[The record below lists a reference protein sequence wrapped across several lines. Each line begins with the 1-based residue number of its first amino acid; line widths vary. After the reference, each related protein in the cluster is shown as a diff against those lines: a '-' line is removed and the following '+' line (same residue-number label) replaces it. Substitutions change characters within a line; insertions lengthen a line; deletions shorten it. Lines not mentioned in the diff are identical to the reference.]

1 MMQLHHSRLLHYII
15 LLYHVI
21 LGFFILYQYFIFK
34 TAIIILFLFL
44 FSIFYYLYFH
54 LHLPK
59 VKCSCVAFPFYL
71 KFALFYYS
79 HFHFFRESTW
89 TEIAGLKL
97 TASFFF
103 PQNCYIVTFIQLH
116 SINFSDF
123 HLISVLISYLDFRTY
138 RRAHVFEKLF
148 LSSFFSGQVYC
159 SQSWT

>member
-59 VKCSCVAFPFYL
+59 VKCSCVAFPFVSQICVVL
-71 KFALFYYS
+71 LFP
-79 HFHFFRESTW
+79 F
-89 TEIAGLKL
+89 
-97 TASFFF
+97 SFF
-103 PQNCYIVTFIQLH
+103 PREHLNRNCRVKINSFIL
-116 SINFSDF
+116 FS
-123 HLISVLISYLDFRTY
+123 S
-138 RRAHVFEKLF
+138 KL
-148 LSSFFSGQVYC
+148 LYSNIYSTSFY
-159 SQSWT
+159 